1 MAQRSTHSSYSARAF
16 GLCLG
21 IGFVLL
27 GCTSKESLCRLS
39 SSSEAVAKH
48 YDEYVAKESDP
59 GTKAARE
66 AESKQFKKTIEETKQ
81 QCN

>member
-1 MAQRSTHSSYSARAF
+1 MIMARRFFS
-16 GLCLG
+16 CLG
-21 IGFVLL
+21 IGFLLL
-27 GCTSKESLCRLS
+27 GCTSKDALCKLS

-48 YDEYVAKESDP
+48 YEEYVSKETDP